1 MCVENVAAWLVVGKC
16 TQFITRVR
24 QQEIL
29 LRTEIEVV
37 KYPETCPAV
46 AFVIVSRSS
55 GAVDFTGRN

>member
-1 MCVENVAAWLVVGKC
+1 
-16 TQFITRVR
+16 
-24 QQEIL
+24 L